1 MHLLVLVV
9 CMDVSQYKT
18 FLKTS
23 CRVLE
28 YLQPHTSNSTSQTPV
43 NVPGQWS
50 GMSALRPYLSTH
62 TITNLNFFLVC
73 RSLAHDWWRWRERKK
88 RMNKEREK
96 MVRGGAASYV
106 AEYPGASASP
116 HILPIFKMDMRIRRQ
131 PRRTWMIRGV
141 RLGRVFSSLSCPVT
155 DQTRPRAYERWFEV
169 SGCRC
174 SNIVVQLHTR
184 V

>member
-1 MHLLVLVV
+1 M
-9 CMDVSQYKT
+9 
-18 FLKTS
+18 S
-23 CRVLE
+23 C
-28 YLQPHTSNSTSQTPV
+28 SF
-43 NVPGQWS
+43 
-50 GMSALRPYLSTH
+50 RPYLCVLHKVWNT
-62 TITNLNFFLVC
+62 TGQIWPLNHPRARPVSDRVC
-73 RSLAHDWWRWRERKK
+73 PFWALICQSRQLQFSFSSLYARSLACDWWRWRERKK

-116 HILPIFKMDMRIRRQ
+116 HILPIFKMDMRVRRQ

-141 RLGRVFSSLSCPVT
+141 RLGRVFSSLSCLVT
-155 DQTRPRAYERWFEV
+155 DQTRLRAYEAWFEM

-174 SNIVVQLHTR
+174 SNIVVQLHTG